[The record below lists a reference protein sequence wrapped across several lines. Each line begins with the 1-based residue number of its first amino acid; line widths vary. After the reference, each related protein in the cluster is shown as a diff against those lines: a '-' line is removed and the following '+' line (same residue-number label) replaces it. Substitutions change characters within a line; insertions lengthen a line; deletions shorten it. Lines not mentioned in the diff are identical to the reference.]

1 MDCYTEDFE
10 KFLLSETAAFYK
22 KKAAA
27 WIVVRPRACPPLPAC
42 QPHTH
47 TQSSF
52 ETQGCM
58 HEKPCLGLAKP

>member
-27 WIVVRPRACPPLPAC
+27 WIVVRARYCTSACSLSQLLLWMSVAGFC
-42 QPHTH
+42 AM
-47 TQSSF
+47 
-52 ETQGCM
+52 CV
-58 HEKPCLGLAKP
+58 